1 MKLYV
6 GNIPHATTQDEL
18 KTAFGPY
25 GEVVSASI
33 ITDKFTGKSRGFAF
47 VEFASE
53 AEGQAAIDALNGSDL
68 GGRTIKVNKAMARE
82 EKPRGGGGFGGGRG
96 GGDRDRGPRRSS
108 W

>member
-6 GNIPHATTQDEL
+6 GNIPHATTEEEL
-18 KTAFGPY
+18 KAAFTPY

-47 VEFASE
+47 VEFADE
-53 AEGQAAIDALNGSDL
+53 AQGQAAVDALNGSDM
-68 GGRTIKVNKAMARE
+68 GGRTIKVNKALARE
-82 EKPRGGGGFGGGRG
+82 DKPRGGGGGFGGRG
-96 GGDRDRGPRRSS
+96 GDRGPRRGS